1 MTIRTNRLPRL
12 SIGTDWTPLELLT
25 EPFVTVTFRGY
36 TAGIDVRVIATQLEY
51 TLLLGA
57 KSLSE
62 PLENLRV
69 SSGGLLAGK
78 KVAVRKSGEERTA
91 GYEVRVI
98 Q

>member
-1 MTIRTNRLPRL
+1 MPIRTNRLPRL

-36 TAGIDVRVIATQLEY
+36 TVAIDVRVIATQLEY
-51 TLLLGA
+51 TFLLGA

-69 SSGGLLAGK
+69 SSDGLLAGK

-91 GYEVRVI
+91 SYEVRVI